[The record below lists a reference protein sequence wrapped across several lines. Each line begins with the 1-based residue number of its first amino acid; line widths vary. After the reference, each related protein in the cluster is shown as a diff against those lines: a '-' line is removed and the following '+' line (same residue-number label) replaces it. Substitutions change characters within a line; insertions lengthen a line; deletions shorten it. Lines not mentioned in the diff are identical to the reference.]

1 MSAAEV
7 CALDITYPDAAARRR
22 AAASG
27 YRAAAS
33 IHLEYTDGAS
43 EDISLPVRVVRAV
56 ADEPPTLPAS
66 REEVL
71 EALSAIEARVCFAVT
86 VDLLSRRDHA
96 EEELSRKL
104 KRSGYRN
111 PAIAAAIA
119 RARENR
125 FVDNE
130 RFAAYFIEERKR
142 QGWGRRR
149 IEVELSRRGI
159 RAEDVPGYP
168 EDFFSDED
176 DLERAC
182 ALLARKSL
190 PSMHT
195 RDKLMRFLVSKGFP
209 YGIAADAVRRRLDG
223 CEDEQDV
230 W

>member
-33 IHLEYTDGAS
+33 IHLEYTDGTS
-43 EDISLPVRVVRAV
+43 EDISLPVRVARAV

-71 EALSAIEARVCFAVT
+71 ESLAVIEARVCFAVT

-104 KRSGYRN
+104 KRSGYRK
-111 PAIAAAIA
+111 PAIGSAIA

-125 FVDNE
+125 FVDNG

-149 IEVELSRRGI
+149 IELELSRRGI

-168 EDFFSDED
+168 EDFFSDEE

-195 RDKLMRFLVSKGFP
+195 RDKLMRFLVSKGFS

>member
-1 MSAAEV
+1 MSAVEV
-7 CALDITYPDAAARRR
+7 CALDIAYPDAAARRR

-33 IHLEYTDGAS
+33 IHLECADGTR
-43 EDISLPVRVVRAV
+43 EDIELPVRVARAV
-56 ADEPPTLPAS
+56 ADEPPALPAS
-66 REEVL
+66 HDEVFA
-71 EALSAIEARVCFAVT
+71 ALAAIEACVCFAVT

-104 KRSGYRN
+104 KRSGYRR
-111 PAIAAAIA
+111 PAIDAAIA

-125 FVDNE
+125 FVDND

-142 QGWGRRR
+142 QGWGKRR
-149 IEVELSRRGI
+149 IELELSRRGI
-159 RAEDVPGYP
+159 RSEDVPGYP
-168 EDFFSDED
+168 EEFFSDED

-182 ALLARKSL
+182 ALLARKSV
-190 PSMHT
+190 PGMHA
-195 RDKLMRFLVSKGFP
+195 RDKLMRFLVSKGFS

-223 CEDEQDV
+223 SEDERDL

>member
-1 MSAAEV
+1 MSAVEV

-33 IHLEYTDGAS
+33 IHLAYADGTH
-43 EDISLPVRVVRAV
+43 EDISLPVRVARAV
-56 ADEPPTLPAS
+56 ADEPPALPAS

-71 EALSAIEARVCFAVT
+71 ESLAAIEARVCFAVT

-104 KRSGYRN
+104 KRSGFRK
-111 PAIAAAIA
+111 PAIGSAIA

-125 FVDNE
+125 FVDNG

-149 IEVELSRRGI
+149 IELELSRRGV

-168 EDFFSDED
+168 EEFFSDED

-182 ALLARKSL
+182 ALLARKSV
-190 PSMHT
+190 PDMHA
-195 RDKLMRFLVSKGFP
+195 RDKLMRFLVSKGFS

-223 CEDEQDV
+223 SDEEHDM